1 MAQDGTL
8 TVAADQAVGKLTV
21 KATAVKDIASSDD
34 TDANKV
40 VGTFEVNVIAE
51 KSFQV
56 VAATVENG
64 KVAFKVG
71 DTENA
76 TSFKESETL
85 EIVPTCLL
93 YTSNRRF
100 LGCCWRCSDKRRA
113 CNRR

>member
-76 TSFKESETL
+76 TSFKAVSYTHLDVYKRQEQYN
-85 EIVPTCLL
+85 LL
-93 YTSNRRF
+93 MF
-100 LGCCWRCSDKRRA
+100 
-113 CNRR
+113 

>member
-8 TVAADQAVGKLTV
+8 TVAGTDQAVGKLTV

-56 VAATVENG
+56 VAATVE
-64 KVAFKVG
+64 
-71 DTENA
+71 
-76 TSFKESETL
+76 
-85 EIVPTCLL
+85 I
-93 YTSNRRF
+93 
-100 LGCCWRCSDKRRA
+100 W
-113 CNRR
+113 